1 MESGVIING
10 GTIAAEPAH
19 ATFRLRANMAVE
31 SPVVT
36 ALDQVKAVL
45 EEGELVQ
52 SKTTPKPLLES
63 KLSADVGDHVNPD
76 SVQQLQD
83 QVEEYMQLL
92 HNRFEQQ
99 HEKFRQR
106 WFDMSFDDTVIEEQ
120 FAEKTF
126 TQQKKY
132 MIRILGILVLYLV
145 LAFFFYS
152 VRKMAS
158 VTAPTNSSC
167 HERGE
172 RFWAAEVGPAD
183 YYSLDAQKSRLAW
196 ALLCRG
202 GCIVAALCV
211 IGFLQYAPRKLTLC
225 AMVVFS

>member
-1 MESGVIING
+1 
-10 GTIAAEPAH
+10 
-19 ATFRLRANMAVE
+19 MAVE

-106 WFDMSFDDTVIEEQ
+106 WFDMSFDDADIEEQ
-120 FAEKTF
+120 FADKTF

-145 LAFFFYS
+145 LAFFYYS

-183 YYSLDAQKSRLAW
+183 YYSLNAQESRLTW

-211 IGFLQYAPRKLTLC
+211 IGFLKCAPRKLTLC